1 VFQGPEALTV
11 TVSSPA
17 IAVTDVGLSATPA
30 TLIGADAVDETEV
43 PTAFVAVTLKVY
55 VLPFVRPATVIGELV
70 LVNVSPVST
79 TVSVYEVIGVPPL
92 SAGAAN
98 VTVAVSSPRVAVTVV
113 GASGIE
119 AGIIELERP
128 EVEVPAAFVATA
140 WNL

>member
-1 VFQGPEALTV
+1 M
-11 TVSSPA
+11 
-17 IAVTDVGLSATPA
+17 
-30 TLIGADAVDETEV
+30 
-43 PTAFVAVTLKVY
+43 
-55 VLPFVRPATVIGELV
+55 LPFVRPVTVIGELV

-113 GASGIE
+113 GAPGIE
-119 AGIIELERP
+119 AGIIELERL
-128 EVEVPAAFVATA
+128 EVVVPAAFVATA